1 MTGAL
6 LLYLSIGSHVRL
18 FITIVYGLLH
28 CQTGCYSFW
37 LLVSRQTVCNC
48 IWLLVSMSDWLWQW
62 RTVGYHVRLFVTLVD
77 CLLPWL
83 TVCYYIG
90 WFVTKSNGLWN
101 RRTVCYQVW
110 RFVTRSDG
118 LLPGLALCY
127 QVGRFVKMSEGWWRF
142 VNGSNGFAFSHSK
155 ETQIRTSEK
164 GSYCLVVVHLVISSL
179 STNYTNAVMIFS
191 NEFLGVSK
199 YCKYIDDYD
208 YVFWPFVMLCQV
220 TPCTCSILRIGIILC
235 AKRDEPI
242 MYGHCN
248 VSYTSIGNFSRTLC
262 THSSFFVI
270 YDRHNV

>member
-1 MTGAL
+1 MTDRWLPCQTVRNFSWLFVTMTDCL
-6 LLYLSIGSHVRL
+6 LLY
-18 FITIVYGLLH
+18 
-28 CQTGCYSFW
+28 W
-37 LLVSRQTVCNC
+37 
-48 IWLLVSMSDWLWQW
+48 M
-62 RTVGYHVRLFVTLVD
+62 
-77 CLLPWL
+77 
-83 TVCYYIG
+83 VCYK
-90 WFVTKSNGLWN
+90 VKRVVKS
-101 RRTVCYQVW
+101 
-110 RFVTRSDG
+110 SDC